1 MEDKKIWIIADETAS
16 ETSGGKSSV
25 DTGAS
30 YDDWPEESLESSRKR
45 FQVRAKDV
53 KRGVYEFPKESTQS
67 SRKRFQV
74 KAEDLKREMSE
85 FLRVIEDVFDHT
97 DRETS
102 NLKLKEIE
110 LSVEINGE
118 GQINLLGIGGKA
130 GSKGAIKLKLV
141 RKES

>member
-16 ETSGGKSSV
+16 EISGAKNSR
-25 DTGAS
+25 DTGGD
-30 YDDWPEESLESSRKR
+30 YEESTE
-45 FQVRAKDV
+45 
-53 KRGVYEFPKESTQS
+53 S

-85 FLRVIEDVFDHT
+85 FLKVIEDVFDQT

-102 NLKLKEIE
+102 NVKLQEIE

-118 GQINLLGIGGKA
+118 GQVTLFGIGGKA

>member
-1 MEDKKIWIIADETAS
+1 MKDKKIWIIADET
-16 ETSGGKSSV
+16 SGGKNSI
-25 DTGAS
+25 DTGPD
-30 YDDWPEESLESSRKR
+30 YDDLPAESPE
-45 FQVRAKDV
+45 
-53 KRGVYEFPKESTQS
+53 S

-85 FLRVIEDVFDHT
+85 FLEVIEYVFDQT
-97 DRETS
+97 NRESS
-102 NLKLKEIE
+102 NVKLQEIE

-118 GQINLLGIGGKA
+118 GQVTLFGIGGKA

>member
-16 ETSGGKSSV
+16 EIYGARNSR
-25 DTGAS
+25 DTGAN
-30 YDDWPEESLESSRKR
+30 YEESPE
-45 FQVRAKDV
+45 
-53 KRGVYEFPKESTQS
+53 S

-85 FLRVIEDVFDHT
+85 FLKVIEYVFDQT
-97 DRETS
+97 NQETS
-102 NLKLKEIE
+102 HVQLKEIE

-130 GSKGAIKLKLV
+130 GSKGAIKLKLE
-141 RKES
+141 RKEF

>member
-1 MEDKKIWIIADETAS
+1 MKDKKIWIIADETTS
-16 ETSGGKSSV
+16 ETSGKKHSI
-25 DTGAS
+25 DTGGN
-30 YDDWPEESLESSRKR
+30 YDDLPAESPE
-45 FQVRAKDV
+45 
-53 KRGVYEFPKESTQS
+53 S

-85 FLRVIEDVFDHT
+85 FLEVIEYVFDQT
-97 DRETS
+97 DRESS
-102 NLKLKEIE
+102 NVNLKEIE

-118 GQINLLGIGGKA
+118 GQVTLFGIGGKA

>member
-16 ETSGGKSSV
+16 ETAGGKGSV
-25 DTGAS
+25 DTGSS
-30 YDDWPEESLESSRKR
+30 YDDWPEESTE
-45 FQVRAKDV
+45 
-53 KRGVYEFPKESTQS
+53 S

-85 FLRVIEDVFDHT
+85 FLKVIEDVFDQT
-97 DRETS
+97 EQETS
-102 NLKLKEIE
+102 NVKLKEIE

>member
-1 MEDKKIWIIADETAS
+1 MKIISRATTEKCPKLSILDLIIIMEEKKIWIIADETAS
-16 ETSGGKSSV
+16 EISGARNSI

-30 YDDWPEESLESSRKR
+30 YDNDWPEESTE
-45 FQVRAKDV
+45 
-53 KRGVYEFPKESTQS
+53 S

-85 FLRVIEDVFDHT
+85 FLKVIEDVFDQT

-102 NLKLKEIE
+102 NVKLKEIE